1 MSHELKQRIY
11 EQFARIGK
19 ALASPVRLELL
30 DLLQQGERS
39 VEDLAR
45 EAELPIANASQ
56 HLQLLHAARLVDS
69 RRAAQRVFYR
79 VAAPSVDALWRALRK
94 AGESQLAELDRVARD
109 YLDGRDD
116 FAPIGR
122 KELLR
127 GLKEGRVVLIDVR
140 PREEYEAQH
149 IDGAVSVP
157 LDEVDAFARSAPRG
171 KQVVAYCRGPYCVY
185 ALQAVKRLRKRGV
198 EAARLDDGVPEWRAA
213 GLPVSA

>member
-1 MSHELKQRIY
+1 MSHELKQRVY
-11 EQFARIGK
+11 EQFARLGK

-45 EAELPIANASQ
+45 EAELPIANTSQ
-56 HLQLLHAARLVDS
+56 HLQVLHAARLVES

-79 VAAPSVDALWRALRK
+79 IAAPSVDTLWRALR
-94 AGESQLAELDRVARD
+94 ATGESQLAELDQVARD

-127 GLKEGRVVLIDVR
+127 GLKQGRVVLIDVR

-149 IDGAVSVP
+149 IAGAVSVP
-157 LDEVDAFARSAPRG
+157 LGDVDKFARSAPRG
-171 KQVVAYCRGPYCVY
+171 KRVVAYCRGPYCVY

-198 EAARLDDGVPEWRAA
+198 DAVRLDDGVPEWRAA
-213 GLPVSA
+213 GLPVGA

>member
-19 ALASPVRLELL
+19 TLASPARLELL

-39 VEDLAR
+39 VEELAR
-45 EAELPIANASQ
+45 EAELSIANTSQ
-56 HLQLLHAARLVDS
+56 HLQVLSAARLVDS
-69 RRAAQRVFYR
+69 RRAAQRIFYR
-79 VAAPSVDALWRALRK
+79 IASPSVDALWRSLR
-94 AGESQLAELDRVARD
+94 ATGESQLAELDQVARD
-109 YLDGRDD
+109 YLEGRDE
-116 FAPIGR
+116 FQPIGR

-149 IDGAVSVP
+149 IAGAVSVP
-157 LDEVDAFARSAPRG
+157 LDELDGFARDVPRR

-185 ALQAVKRLRKRGV
+185 ALQAIKRLRKRGV
-198 EAARLDDGVPEWRAA
+198 DAVRLDDGVPEWRAA
-213 GLPVSA
+213 GLPVSS